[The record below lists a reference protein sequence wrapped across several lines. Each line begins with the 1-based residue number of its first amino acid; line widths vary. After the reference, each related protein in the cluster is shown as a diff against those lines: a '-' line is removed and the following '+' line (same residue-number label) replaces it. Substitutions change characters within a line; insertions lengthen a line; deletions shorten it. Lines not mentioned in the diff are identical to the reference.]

1 MYHRLERSRN
11 LGQTAEYHFQGP
23 YGIIR
28 AVLQGLPPGRAG
40 RYPIG
45 TECGVKER
53 TESASRVA
61 RAGIDSARADQ
72 LTVRHMLS
80 LWLPLAASIVM
91 MVLEPSI
98 INIGLGRTSDAELA
112 LAAYGVAF
120 SLALLVEAPIIMLLD
135 ASVARSSDVEAF
147 RLMRRFTLGLGL
159 LVTAIGLVV
168 SLTPLYGLVVEGL
181 MNIPADVAAR
191 AQPTMQVLS
200 FWSLPIAWRRAHQ
213 GVLIRAERTA
223 SITVATGVRLASLAA
238 ALFAGLLL
246 LPSRGALVAG
256 LAMVFSVV
264 VEALLITWA
273 TRPVLRADFYQVKS
287 SGEGGR
293 LNMRELWRFY
303 RPLAVTTILRQT
315 TRPLLNAGIA
325 AAQMARASL
334 AAWPVA
340 WGLSILIAGPAW
352 SLQQLTTAL
361 ASDEA
366 AYRRVR
372 DFSLVLSAAFSL
384 LLGVIAFT
392 PLYGWVM
399 GGIYNLSPALQAL
412 ALPAVQLM
420 VAYPLLMGA
429 QSVLRGAL
437 IRGGCTGAVR
447 AAMTVNVLVLG
458 TTVAGGVLLTSVTGT
473 VLAAVAV
480 QSGTL
485 AELGWL
491 LWRRRC

>member
-1 MYHRLERSRN
+1 M
-11 LGQTAEYHFQGP
+11 
-23 YGIIR
+23 
-28 AVLQGLPPGRAG
+28 
-40 RYPIG
+40 
-45 TECGVKER
+45 TEAKI
-53 TESASRVA
+53 RVA
-61 RAGIDSARADQ
+61 PVETDSTEKQ
-72 LTVRHMLS
+72 ELTVRHMAS

-98 INIGLGRTSDAELA
+98 INIGLGRTPDAEVA

-135 ASVARSSDVEAF
+135 ASVARSTDVDAF
-147 RLMRRFTLGLGL
+147 GLMRRFTLGLGL

-168 SLTPLYGLVVEGL
+168 SLTPLYGLLVEGL

-191 AQPTMQVLS
+191 AQPTLQVLS

-223 SITVATGVRLASLAA
+223 VITMATGVRLASLAA
-238 ALFAGLLL
+238 SLFAGLLL
-246 LPSRGALVAG
+246 LPTRGALVAG
-256 LAMVFSVV
+256 LAMVFSVTI
-264 VEALLITWA
+264 EALLITWS
-273 TRPVLRADFYQVKS
+273 TRPVLRADYYQAKS
-287 SGEGGR
+287 TEDGDR
-293 LNMRELWRFY
+293 LTLRELWRFY

-315 TRPLLNAGIA
+315 TRPLLNAGVA

-340 WGLSILIAGPAW
+340 WGFGILVAGPAW

-372 DFSLVLSAAFSL
+372 NFSLVLSAGFSL
-384 LLGVIAFT
+384 VLGLVAFT

-399 GGIYNLSPALQAL
+399 GGIYNLSPELQAL
-412 ALPAVQLM
+412 ARPAVELM

-429 QSVLRGAL
+429 QSVLRGVL
-437 IRGGCTGAVR
+437 IRGGCTATVR
-447 AAMTVNVLVLG
+447 AAMTMNVSVLAGTLVAGVLVS
-458 TTVAGGVLLTSVTGT
+458 SVTGV
-473 VLAAVAV
+473 VLAALAV
-480 QSGTL
+480 QAGTL

-491 LWRRRC
+491 LWRRRR

>member
-1 MYHRLERSRN
+1 MTEATSRAA
-11 LGQTAEYHFQGP
+11 QAK
-23 YGIIR
+23 ID
-28 AVLQGLPPGRAG
+28 
-40 RYPIG
+40 G
-45 TECGVKER
+45 TGVE
-53 TESASRVA
+53 E
-61 RAGIDSARADQ
+61 

-135 ASVARSSDVEAF
+135 ASVARSGDVEAF
-147 RLMRRFTLGLGL
+147 RLMRRFTLVLGV

-168 SLTPLYGLVVEGL
+168 SLTPLYGFVVERL

-191 AQPTMQVLS
+191 ARPTLQVLS
-200 FWSLPIAWRRAHQ
+200 FWSMPIAWRRAHQ

-223 SITVATGVRLASLAA
+223 SITVATGVRLVSLAA
-238 ALFAGLLL
+238 ALFTGLLL
-246 LPSRGALVAG
+246 WPSRGALVAG
-256 LAMVFSVV
+256 LAMVFSVI
-264 VEALLITWA
+264 VEALLITLA
-273 TRPVLRADFYQVKS
+273 TRPVLRADFYESKAA
-287 SGEGGR
+287 EDGGR
-293 LNMRELWRFY
+293 FAMRDLWRFY

-315 TRPLLNAGIA
+315 TRPMLNAGIA
-325 AAQMARASL
+325 AAEMARASL

-340 WGLSILIAGPAW
+340 WGFSILIAGPAW

-366 AYRRVR
+366 SYRRVR
-372 DFSLVLSAAFSL
+372 DFSLVLSAGFSL
-384 LLGVIAFT
+384 VLGVVAFT

-399 GGIYNLSPALQAL
+399 EGVYNLSPSLQSL
-412 ALPAVQLM
+412 ALPAVKLM

-437 IRGGCTGAVR
+437 IRGGCTGIVR
-447 AAMTVNVLVLG
+447 EAMTVNVLVLG
-458 TTVAGGVLLTSVTGT
+458 TTLAGGVLLTSVTGAL
-473 VLAAVAV
+473 LAAAAV